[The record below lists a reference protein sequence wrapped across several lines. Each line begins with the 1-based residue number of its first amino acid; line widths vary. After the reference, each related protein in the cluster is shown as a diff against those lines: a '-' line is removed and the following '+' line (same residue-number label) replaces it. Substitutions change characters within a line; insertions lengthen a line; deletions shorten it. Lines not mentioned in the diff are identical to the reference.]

1 MRVGG
6 TSSPHPSLETQLT
19 VIIAGGNFNRSGS
32 YRHKAPPLSFP
43 ALGMDSLPP
52 SLPIVHTR
60 TKTWLSPSSKKARG
74 SLWRCANH
82 SGRSYRGGGRGG
94 GHSARGLR
102 SQWAEQKGIKVQVDE
117 AIPSA

>member
-32 YRHKAPPLSFP
+32 YRHKAPPPLSFP

-60 TKTWLSPSSKKARG
+60 TKTFPFFQEGPGQPVAVCQSQWSELQG
-74 SLWRCANH
+74 WRE
-82 SGRSYRGGGRGG
+82 GG

>member
-74 SLWRCANH
+74 SLWQCANH

-94 GHSARGLR
+94 GSQCTGFKVTVGGAKGHQSASR
-102 SQWAEQKGIKVQVDE
+102 
-117 AIPSA
+117 